1 MAKFHL
7 DFTKLNGTLF
17 LFQNELNLLFLF
29 EKMSETSLLLTN
41 RRKNITKKIYIKL
54 SQILFLKSKSF
65 KQTPKINFILKNKG
79 ISQQCC
85 F

>member
-17 LFQNELNLLFLF
+17 LFQNELNLLHLF

>member
-17 LFQNELNLLFLF
+17 LFQNELNLLHLF

-54 SQILFLKSKSF
+54 SEILFLKSKSF